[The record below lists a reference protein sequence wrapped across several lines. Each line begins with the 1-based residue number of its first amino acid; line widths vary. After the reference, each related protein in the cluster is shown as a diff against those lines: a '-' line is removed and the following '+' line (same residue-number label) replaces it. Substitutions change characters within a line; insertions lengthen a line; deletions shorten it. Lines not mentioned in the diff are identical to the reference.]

1 MTNKAGKFSK
11 GDWIVHLHYGVGQ
24 ITGIEKKQIGDERT
38 SYYRAQTAN
47 STFWVPVAEPDDT
60 RVRQIAS
67 KYKMRKA
74 LKILKDHPLP
84 LSDDHNERKRQI
96 NEAMAEI
103 DIESGAQ
110 LLRDL
115 SARQASNKLNPSE
128 EKALDQFSQNF
139 ILEWSVSMESDI
151 EKTRE
156 KFQDLITEIHQKAG

>member
-1 MTNKAGKFSK
+1 MADNAGKFSK

-24 ITGIEKKQIGDERT
+24 ITGIEKKQIGDEKT
-38 SYYRAQTAN
+38 AYYRAQTEN
-47 STFWVPVAEPDDT
+47 STFWVPVNELDDT

-67 KYKMRKA
+67 KYRIRKA
-74 LKILKDHPLP
+74 IKILKDTPEA

-96 NEAMAEI
+96 NEVMGEI
-103 DIESGAQ
+103 SLESGAR
-110 LLRDL
+110 LVRDL

-139 ILEWSVSMESDI
+139 ILEWSVSMDSEI

-156 KFQDLITEIHQKAG
+156 KFQELISEIHQKAV

>member
-1 MTNKAGKFSK
+1 MAEKAGKYSK

-24 ITGIEKKQIGDERT
+24 ITGIEKKQIGDEKT
-38 SYYRAQTAN
+38 AYYRAQTAN
-47 STFWVPVAEPDDT
+47 STFWVPVDGPDDS

-67 KYKMRKA
+67 KYKIRKA
-74 LKILKDHPLP
+74 LKILKDQPEP

-96 NEAMAEI
+96 NEAMGEI
-103 DIESGAQ
+103 ALESGAR

-115 SARQASNKLNPSE
+115 SARQASSKLNPSE

-156 KFQDLITEIHQKAG
+156 KFQDLISEIHQKAA

>member
-1 MTNKAGKFSK
+1 MAKKAGKFSK

-24 ITGIEKKQIGDERT
+24 ITGVEKKQIGDEKNA
-38 SYYRAQTAN
+38 YYCAKTAN
-47 STFWVPVAEPDDT
+47 STFWVPVDDPDDS
-60 RVRQIAS
+60 RVRQISS

-74 LKILKDHPLP
+74 LKILKDDPLP
-84 LSDDHNERKRQI
+84 LSEDHNERKRQI
-96 NEAMAEI
+96 NEALGKI
-103 DIESGAQ
+103 DIESGTQ

-151 EKTRE
+151 EKIRE
-156 KFQDLITEIHQKAG
+156 KFQDLISEIHQKSG